1 MKLEVVQVCGL
12 SLVQFFWQCI
22 TFAQGILCRH
32 NETGSRARFGP
43 FILLCVCNSCT
54 DYCIWLIIE
63 TAYGSFLRFDT
74 IRLVSV
80 FILEWFVSSPV
91 SIFSAWSPRKSGHL
105 GHLGQFCLL
114 SKINFI
120 QRILG
125 GIFSLVCLICTE
137 TLQFTCRFRLHVICW
152 KRYLY
157 RGEPL
162 RVESI

>member
-1 MKLEVVQVCGL
+1 MELEVIQVCGL

-54 DYCIWLIIE
+54 DYCIWLITE
-63 TAYGSFLRFDT
+63 TGYGSFLRFDT

-91 SIFSAWSPRKSGHL
+91 SVYSAWSPRKSGHL
-105 GHLGQFCLL
+105 GQFCLL
-114 SKINFI
+114 FIINFI

-137 TLQFTCRFRLHVICW
+137 TLLFTCRFRLHVICW
-152 KRYLY
+152 KR
-157 RGEPL
+157 
-162 RVESI
+162 